1 MTLVLINKRTRNA
14 NVSLNLNCFGVSACC
29 DDAAISTS
37 DDDLCE
43 RNAATKF
50 DHSALTFNLF
60 ANFCSRNVADAHF
73 KRHAS
78 FKRVGPNN
86 RHRANDVNY
95 SGYTPA
101 VKGAVTA
108 LSE

>member
-1 MTLVLINKRTRNA
+1 M
-14 NVSLNLNCFGVSACC
+14 SASGYH
-29 DDAAISTS
+29 AAISTF

-43 RNAATKF
+43 CNSPTKF

-86 RHRANDVNY
+86 RHRAYDVNY